1 MANGIMVKNKDRVC
15 LFIQIKIFFQ
25 AIGSMAKNMAK
36 EHMYLIQLEWNILE
50 NGFKIDFYQ
59 ENGLIPTE
67 LIFRVIF
74 KIINQKEGEDGF

>member
-36 EHMYLIQLEWNILE
+36 EHMYLIQLE
-50 NGFKIDFYQ
+50 
-59 ENGLIPTE
+59 
-67 LIFRVIF
+67 
-74 KIINQKEGEDGF
+74 